1 MNRFP
6 THTVYIGDLPLGG
19 GRPVRIQSMT
29 STPTGDI
36 KASVAQVIRLAE
48 AGAEYVRLTVPTME
62 DVEALRK
69 IKQQVRQAGFRT
81 PLIADVHFNPD
92 IAEAAARTVE
102 KVRIN
107 PGNYTD
113 RHHRDRTGFSDEEYA
128 AETGR
133 IYARLRPLLAICRQ
147 YGTALRIGTNH
158 GSLSDRILD
167 RYGDTPQGM
176 VASAMEF
183 VRICE
188 AESFDRIVLS
198 MKSSNPR
205 VMAAAT
211 RLLVKEMQQRGTV
224 YPIHLGVTEA
234 GAGEEGR
241 IKSAVGI
248 ADLLAEGIGDT
259 IRVSLTEDPVNEIP
273 VAKALTDYLQQE
285 DRQPVHTAVIPY
297 LPAEDDRRYFR
308 IAPDRQTP
316 ERLVRLSCAGTP
328 AATAFLESQADR
340 SAYSPDTEIIFHK
353 FYPAPAKNLYLHA
366 ACDFG
371 PVLSRD
377 RGDGLWIE
385 TDDPSVTDADIRRWS
400 LSILQACRRRISA
413 AEFISCPSCGRTK
426 FDIATTAERIRQRT
440 SHLTGLK
447 IGIMGCIVNGV
458 GEMADAD
465 YGYVGENHGLVTLYR
480 RQEVVRRHIPAAE
493 AVDALVALIRENGD
507 WKENRQEQDKTT

>member
-1 MNRFP
+1 MNMFS

-62 DVEALRK
+62 DVEALRE
-69 IKQQVRQAGFRT
+69 IRRQVREAGFRT

-92 IAEAAARTVE
+92 IAEAAARIVE

-113 RHHRDRTGFSDEEYA
+113 RHHRDKTGFTDAEYA
-128 AETGR
+128 AGTER
-133 IYARLRPLLAICRQ
+133 IHERLRPLLAICRQ

-211 RLLVKEMQQRGTV
+211 RLLV
-224 YPIHLGVTEA
+224 
-234 GAGEEGR
+234 
-241 IKSAVGI
+241 
-248 ADLLAEGIGDT
+248 
-259 IRVSLTEDPVNEIP
+259 
-273 VAKALTDYLQQE
+273 
-285 DRQPVHTAVIPY
+285 
-297 LPAEDDRRYFR
+297 
-308 IAPDRQTP
+308 
-316 ERLVRLSCAGTP
+316 
-328 AATAFLESQADR
+328 
-340 SAYSPDTEIIFHK
+340 
-353 FYPAPAKNLYLHA
+353 
-366 ACDFG
+366 
-371 PVLSRD
+371 
-377 RGDGLWIE
+377 
-385 TDDPSVTDADIRRWS
+385 
-400 LSILQACRRRISA
+400 
-413 AEFISCPSCGRTK
+413 
-426 FDIATTAERIRQRT
+426 
-440 SHLTGLK
+440 
-447 IGIMGCIVNGV
+447 
-458 GEMADAD
+458 
-465 YGYVGENHGLVTLYR
+465 
-480 RQEVVRRHIPAAE
+480 
-493 AVDALVALIRENGD
+493 
-507 WKENRQEQDKTT
+507 

>member
-1 MNRFP
+1 MNMFS

-19 GRPVRIQSMT
+19 GRPGRIQSMT

-62 DVEALRK
+62 DVEALRE
-69 IKQQVRQAGFRT
+69 IRRQVREAGFRT

-92 IAEAAARTVE
+92 IAEAAARIVE

-113 RHHRDRTGFSDEEYA
+113 RHHRDKTGFTDAEYA
-128 AETGR
+128 AGTER
-133 IYARLRPLLAICRQ
+133 IHERLRPLLAICRQ

-211 RLLVKEMQQRGTV
+211 RLLVKEMQEHGTV
-224 YPIHLGVTEA
+224 YPVHLGVTEA

-259 IRVSLTEDPVNEIP
+259 LRVSLTEDPVCEIP
-273 VAKALTDYLQQE
+273 VAKALADYMQQE
-285 DRQPVHTAVIPY
+285 NRTPVRTEF
-297 LPAEDDRRYFR
+297 LPFRAADDDRRYFR
-308 IAPDRQTP
+308 IAPERKTP
-316 ERLVRLSCAGTP
+316 ERLARLSCAGSP
-328 AATAFLESQADR
+328 AAAAFLEAKADCG
-340 SAYSPDTEIIFHK
+340 AYGPETEIIFHK
-353 FYPAPAKNLYLHA
+353 FYPAPAKNLYLQA

-377 RGDGLWIE
+377 RGDGIWIE
-385 TDDPSVTDADIRRWS
+385 TDDPSVSEADIRRWS

-426 FDIATTAERIRQRT
+426 FYIATTAERIRQRT
-440 SHLTGLK
+440 GHLTGLK

-465 YGYVGENHGLVTLYR
+465 YGYIGENHGMVTLYHR
-480 RQEVVRRHIPAAE
+480 REVVRRHIPAAE
-493 AVDALVALIRENGD
+493 AVDAPVALIRENGD
-507 WKENRQEQDKTT
+507 WKENRQEQDKT